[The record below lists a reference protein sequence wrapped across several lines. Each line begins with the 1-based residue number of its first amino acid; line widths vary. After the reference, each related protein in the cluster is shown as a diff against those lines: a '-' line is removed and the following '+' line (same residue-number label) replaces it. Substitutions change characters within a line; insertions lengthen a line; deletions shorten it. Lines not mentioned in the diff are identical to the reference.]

1 MRREHPL
8 TARTEQ
14 ILCSIVRNYI
24 ETGEPVASLDIS
36 RLRRFQLSPA
46 SIRNVMAELAA
57 EGYLHQ
63 PHASA
68 GRVPTGKAF
77 EVFVELLPGRRLQ
90 SDELARI
97 RERLSGADS
106 LEQQVEQ
113 CSQMLTEMTQ
123 GVALSAAIPTMAQ
136 RLDQVELVSLGGPRV
151 LMVVVTGDRL
161 VRDLV
166 VTLDQ
171 PVTPADLTPIRNYLN
186 MEFNG
191 WLMHDIQPELE
202 RRLAQASVQYGAI
215 LQRLVLL
222 YERSRLSQGLAA
234 DVAMDGASNLV
245 LFELQLTRDKLK
257 ELFRTLEEKKRILH
271 LLERFLA
278 QPAGEVDVRIGL
290 EAEHPAMGELSLIG
304 VNVELPGG
312 VDAKIA
318 VLGPH
323 RMDYQRAMSAVMHV
337 GRALG
342 TLPS

>member
-77 EVFVELLPGRRLQ
+77 EVFVETLPGRRLQ
-90 SDELARI
+90 ADELARI

-106 LEQQVEQ
+106 LEQQVGQ

-151 LMVVVTGDRL
+151 LMVVVTGDKL
-161 VRDLV
+161 VRDVV

-171 PVTPADLTPIRNYLN
+171 PVTAADLTPIRNYLN

-202 RRLAQASVQYGAI
+202 RRLAQASAQYGAI

-304 VNVELPGG
+304 VRVELPGG